1 MIKNLKKVISTFA
14 AVAILATSASAFA
27 AFPDV
32 DASASY
38 AGSVDA
44 LTALG
49 IVNGDENGKFNPDNT
64 VTRAEFAK
72 MVVESMGEGSAAAS
86 STTTKFTDAASH
98 WAAGY
103 IEVGVGKGFIN
114 GYDDTTFGPDDQVTY
129 AQAVK
134 MLVAAIGYDTYA
146 SKQGGWPSGYLAY
159 GSSLDIIKGVTGVTN
174 DTALTRAQCA
184 VLIYNTL
191 KAPICK
197 VDGYEENYKGELVPK
212 YKEMDGTGKN
222 WQTLLTTEHDA
233 YVVRGRVQEVN
244 KKDAEVYFNVE
255 AAENF
260 DGLWIGKSNDADDDQ
275 TAEWMNVGT
284 TDAANMKFVY
294 SEAIVQKDEDTSE
307 YTLISVTPYGAVKTV
322 EFAATDLKTSFTQTQ
337 LASNGLP
344 STIEVKK
351 EGTTK
356 TTTYKMEDDY
366 EIYVNGE
373 LIKYPADDDDTTA
386 ANARVIAD
394 ALAAANKRGTVTLID
409 ETATGSTSTNGYY
422 DKVMVTLYSV
432 TQVTDVRTKNDD
444 VIIDTADGK
453 IQWTPDDEDSD
464 VTVDIFKDGAAIEYS
479 DVKVDDVL
487 LILADPTVAFKN
499 SDWVEIYVS
508 DKVVTG
514 TVTGRKTTAN
524 KEALKIDNVEYPW
537 GGAADDDV
545 TTGSVQTLWLDAM
558 GFIYKYEEG
567 EGSKNL
573 GIVLSMYKGAGDDN
587 ETVRL
592 VDGTGETVEYEV
604 KDAATAAAIR
614 EKVGVGTGA
623 AINKMTAASE
633 VPSRVIRYT
642 VSSGKLKFDPDS
654 QSGAVLVNKDEN
666 GDPITNLEYK
676 ASTEKLG
683 KYAVSKTATTV
694 VNLESY
700 LTGGSIEVFSAEN
713 FEDEAIYDAY
723 VFDRS
728 ANTGVCGFVV
738 LTSGINTLKAKS
750 ALAIVTE
757 SGEVANN
764 EDGEECKLIK
774 VARNGEEDIEV
785 LVDPAIPDAWLAEG
799 TIIMYTVG
807 ADGYVEKNDNNDF
820 FKVIYS
826 PKDSYEA
833 MDAAMFASG
842 VRDFRAVAGG
852 LVVAGNGGYTL
863 NFADAVTSDVEI
875 FFGPVYKSSTSV
887 VDILLNKNAE
897 GYTDSDDAES
907 ITIGNANVYTVDYGM
922 DPGYGERVSKGGVT
936 QNKSFYDNMYTRDS
950 EGVKTSLIN
959 WALRLVDP
967 NNAQSDLDRTTAM
980 AFVRVVDGVTTD
992 VVYFLAN

>member
-244 KKDAEVYFNVE
+244 KKDAEVKFNVE

-260 DGLWIGKSNDADDDQ
+260 DGLWIGKSSEADDDQ
-275 TAEWMNVGT
+275 TSETMNVGT

-322 EFAATDLKTSFTQTQ
+322 EFSATDLSSVSATQI
-337 LASNGLP
+337 A
-344 STIEVKK
+344 VKK
-351 EGTTK
+351 EGTSK

-366 EIYVNGE
+366 KIYVNGD
-373 LIKYPADDDDTTA
+373 LMDPTDNAD
-386 ANARVIAD
+386 VIAA
-394 ALAAANKRGTVTLID
+394 ALVNTNKRGTVTLID
-409 ETATGSTSTNGYY
+409 ETATGSTSTDGYY
-422 DKVMVTLYSV
+422 DKIMVTLYSV

-444 VIIDTADGK
+444 VIIDTANGK

-464 VTVDIFKDGAAIEYS
+464 VTVEIFKDGAAIEYS

-499 SDWVEIYVS
+499 SNWVEIYVS

-514 TVTGRKTTAN
+514 TVTGRKTTTN

-537 GGAADDDV
+537 GGSVDTV
-545 TTGSVQTLWLDAM
+545 QTGSVQTLWLDAM
-558 GFIYKYEEG
+558 GYIYKYEES

-573 GIVLSMYKGAGDDN
+573 GIVLSMYKSAGDDN

-604 KDAATAAAIR
+604 KDADTAAAIR
-614 EKVGVGTGA
+614 TKVGVAAGA
-623 AINKMTAASE
+623 AINKMTAASQ

-642 VSSGKLKFDPDS
+642 ISSGKLKLDAD
-654 QSGAVLVNKDEN
+654 QSDAALVNKDDN

-700 LTGGSIEVFSAEN
+700 LTGGSVEVFSAEN
-713 FEDEAIYDAY
+713 FEDEATYSAY

-728 ANTGVCGFVV
+728 ANTGVCGFVI

-750 ALAIVTE
+750 ALAIITE
-757 SGEVANN
+757 TGEVANN

-785 LVDPAIPDAWLAEG
+785 LVDSDMPDAWLAEG

-807 ADGYVEKNDNNDF
+807 ADGYVEKNANNDF
-820 FKVIYS
+820 FKVIYA
-826 PKDSYEA
+826 PKATYA
-833 MDAAMFASG
+833 ALDAAVITATNPNGKFTAT
-842 VRDFRAVAGG
+842 AGG

-863 NFADAVTSDVEI
+863 DFADAVTSDVEI
-875 FFGPVYKSSTSV
+875 FYGPVYKSSTTV
-887 VDILLNKNAE
+887 VDILKGKNAE
-897 GYTDSDDAES
+897 GYTDSDDVES
-907 ITIGNANVYTVDYGM
+907 ISIGNANVYTVDYGM
-922 DPGYGERVSKGGVT
+922 DEGYGERVSKGGVT
-936 QNKSFYDNMYTRDS
+936 QNKSFYDNMIADNDDTKSIIDWS
-950 EGVKTSLIN
+950 K
-959 WALRLVDP
+959 RLD
-967 NNAQSDLDRTTAM
+967 NGALDRTTAM

-992 VVYFLAN
+992 VVYFLAD

>member
-86 STTTKFTDAASH
+86 STTTKFTDAANH

-197 VDGYEENYKGELVPK
+197 VDGYEENYKGELVPN

-244 KKDAEVYFNVE
+244 KKDAKVYFNVE

-260 DGLWIGKSNDADDDQ
+260 DGLWVGKANDVDENEM
-275 TAEWMNVGT
+275 AEWMNVGT

-307 YTLISVTPYGAVKTV
+307 YTLISITPYGAVKTV
-322 EFAATDLKTSFTQTQ
+322 EFSATDLSSVSATQI
-337 LASNGLP
+337 A
-344 STIEVKK
+344 VKK
-351 EGTTK
+351 EGTSK

-366 EIYVNGE
+366 EIYVNGD
-373 LIKYPADDDDTTA
+373 LMDPTDNAD
-386 ANARVIAD
+386 VIAA
-394 ALAAANKRGTVTLID
+394 ALVNTNKRGTVTLID

-444 VIIDTADGK
+444 VIIDTANGK

-464 VTVDIFKDGAAIEYS
+464 VTVEIFKDGAAIEYS

-499 SDWVEIYVS
+499 SNWVEIYVS

-514 TVTGRKTTAN
+514 TVTGRKTTTN

-537 GGAADDDV
+537 GDSVDTV
-545 TTGSVQTLWLDAM
+545 QTGSVQTLWLDAM
-558 GFIYKYEEG
+558 GYIYKYEES

-573 GIVLSMYKGAGDDN
+573 GIVLSMYQSAGDDN

-604 KDAATAAAIR
+604 KDDTTAAAIR
-614 EKVGVGTGA
+614 TKVGVA
-623 AINKMTAASE
+623 ADEDITKMTAASQ

-642 VSSGKLKFDPDS
+642 ISGGKLKLDAD
-654 QSGAVLVNKDEN
+654 QSGAALVNADAT
-666 GDPITNLEYK
+666 TNLEYK

-700 LTGGSIEVFSAEN
+700 LAGGSVEVFSAEN
-713 FEDEAIYDAY
+713 FEDESTYDAY

-728 ANTGVCGFVV
+728 TNTGICGFVV
-738 LTSGINTLKAKS
+738 LTRGINTLRAKS

-757 SGEVANN
+757 TGEVANN
-764 EDGEECKLIK
+764 EDGEECDLIK

-785 LVDPAIPDAWLAEG
+785 LLESGLAANLKEG
-799 TIIMYTVG
+799 SIIMYTVG
-807 ADGYVEKNDNNDF
+807 ADGYVENNANY
-820 FKVIYS
+820 FKVIYA
-826 PKDSYEA
+826 PKATYAALDADVITGTLANGKFTAAAVEA
-833 MDAAMFASG
+833 GNA
-842 VRDFRAVAGG
+842 
-852 LVVAGNGGYTL
+852 VVAGNGGYTL
-863 NFADAVTSDVEI
+863 ISDAAGTADDVEI
-875 FFGPVYKSSTSV
+875 FYGPVYKSTTTL
-887 VDILLNKNAE
+887 VDVLTGKNAD
-897 GYTDSDDAES
+897 GYTDSDDVET

-922 DPGYGERVSKGGVT
+922 DEGYGERVSKGGVS
-936 QNKSFYDNMYTRDS
+936 QDKRFYDNMIADDDDTKSIIDWS
-950 EGVKTSLIN
+950 K
-959 WALRLVDP
+959 RLD
-967 NNAQSDLDRTTAM
+967 NGALDRTTAM

-992 VVYFLAN
+992 VVYFLAD

>member
-1 MIKNLKKVISTFA
+1 
-14 AVAILATSASAFA
+14 
-27 AFPDV
+27 
-32 DASASY
+32 
-38 AGSVDA
+38 
-44 LTALG
+44 
-49 IVNGDENGKFNPDNT
+49 
-64 VTRAEFAK
+64 
-72 MVVESMGEGSAAAS
+72 
-86 STTTKFTDAASH
+86 
-98 WAAGY
+98 
-103 IEVGVGKGFIN
+103 
-114 GYDDTTFGPDDQVTY
+114 
-129 AQAVK
+129 
-134 MLVAAIGYDTYA
+134 
-146 SKQGGWPSGYLAY
+146 LAY

-212 YKEMDGTGKN
+212 YTEMDGTGKN
-222 WQTLLTTEHDA
+222 WQTLLTTKHDA

-244 KKDAEVYFNVE
+244 KKDAEVKFNVE

-322 EFAATDLKTSFTQTQ
+322 EFSATDLSSVSATQI
-337 LASNGLP
+337 A
-344 STIEVKK
+344 VKK
-351 EGTTK
+351 EGTSK

-366 EIYVNGE
+366 EVYVNGD
-373 LIKYPADDDDTTA
+373 LMDPTDDA
-386 ANARVIAD
+386 SVIAA
-394 ALAAANKRGTVTLID
+394 ALANTNKRGTVTLID

-464 VTVDIFKDGAAIEYS
+464 VTVEIFKDDAAIEYS

-499 SDWVEIYVS
+499 SNWVEIYVS

-514 TVTGRKTTAN
+514 TVTGRKTTTN

-537 GGAADDDV
+537 GDSVDTV
-545 TTGSVQTLWLDAM
+545 QTGSVQTLWLDAM
-558 GFIYKYEEG
+558 GFIYKYEES

-573 GIVLSMYKGAGDDN
+573 GIVLSMYKSAGDDN

-604 KDAATAAAIR
+604 KDAATATAIR
-614 EKVGVGTGA
+614 EEVTGSTTG

-633 VPSRVIRYT
+633 VENRVIRYT
-642 VSSGKLKFDPDS
+642 ISGGKLKLDAD
-654 QSGAVLVNKDEN
+654 QSDADLVNT
-666 GDPITNLEYK
+666 GATTGLEYK

-683 KYAVSKTATTV
+683 KYAVSATATTV

-713 FEDEAIYDAY
+713 FEDESKYDAY

-738 LTSGINTLKAKS
+738 LTKGINTLRAKS
-750 ALAIVTE
+750 ALAIITE

-785 LVDPAIPDAWLAEG
+785 LVDSAIPDAWLAEG

-807 ADGYVEKNDNNDF
+807 ADGYVEKNTNNDF
-820 FKVIYS
+820 FKVIYA
-826 PKDSYEA
+826 PKATYA
-833 MDAAMFASG
+833 ALDAAMFADS
-842 VRDFRAVAGG
+842 VTDFAATAGG
-852 LVVAGNGGYTL
+852 AVVAGNDQDAVTAGLQGYTL
-863 NFADAVTSDVEI
+863 FSNAEGTADDVEI
-875 FFGPVYKSSTSV
+875 FYGPVYRSTTTV
-887 VDILLNKNAE
+887 VDILTAKDAA
-897 GYTDSDDAES
+897 GKTDSDDAES

-936 QNKSFYDNMYTRDS
+936 QNKSFYDNMFVKDS
-950 EGVKTSLIN
+950 DGVKTSLID
-959 WALRLVDP
+959 WSKRLD
-967 NNAQSDLDRTTAM
+967 NGALDRTTAM

-992 VVYFLAN
+992 VVYFLAD

>member
-1 MIKNLKKVISTFA
+1 MLLSAIIISTNVMA
-14 AVAILATSASAFA
+14 YS
-27 AFPDV
+27 DV
-32 DASASY
+32 DTTSNDIVST
-38 AGSVDA
+38 SI
-44 LTALG
+44 TALSNLN
-49 IVNGDENGKFNPDNT
+49 IVDGFEDGSFKPDEL
-64 VTRAEFAK
+64 VTRAQ
-72 MVVESMGEGSAAAS
+72 MVKLICTTLGYSELSTVE
-86 STTTKFTDAASH
+86 TKFVDVPKEH
-98 WAAGY
+98 WASGY
-103 IEVGVGKGFIN
+103 INLGVSKSFIN
-114 GYDDTTFGPDDQVTY
+114 GYGNNKFGPEDHVTY

-134 MLVAAIGYDTYA
+134 MLVGACGYDTYA

-174 DTALTRAQCA
+174 DTVLTRAQCA

-212 YKEMDGTGKN
+212 YTEMDGTGKN

-244 KKDAEVYFNVE
+244 KKDAEVKFNVE

-260 DGLWIGKSNDADDDQ
+260 DGLWVGKANDVDENEI
-275 TAEWMNVGT
+275 AEWMNVGT

-307 YTLISVTPYGAVKTV
+307 YTLISITPYGAVKTV
-322 EFAATDLKTSFTQTQ
+322 EFSATDLQPFATTDTTM
-337 LASNGLP
+337 L
-344 STIEVKK
+344 VKK
-351 EGTTK
+351 EGTSK
-356 TTTYKMEDDY
+356 STTYKLAVDKNGNPAY
-366 EIYVNGE
+366 KVYVNGD
-373 LIKYPADDDDTTA
+373 LMDPTD
-386 ANARVIAD
+386 NASVIAA
-394 ALAAANKRGTVTLID
+394 ALANTNKRGTVTLID
-409 ETATGSTSTNGYY
+409 ETATGSTSTDGYY
-422 DKVMVTLYSV
+422 DKIMVTLYSV

-464 VTVDIFKDGAAIEYS
+464 VTVEIFKDDAAIEYS

-514 TVTGRKTTAN
+514 TVTGRKTTTN

-537 GGAADDDV
+537 GDSVDTV
-545 TTGSVQTLWLDAM
+545 QTGSVQTLWLDAM
-558 GFIYKYEEG
+558 GYIYKYEES

-604 KDAATAAAIR
+604 KDADTAAAIR
-614 EKVGVGTGA
+614 TKVGVGTGA

-633 VPSRVIRYT
+633 VEDRVIRYT
-642 VSSGKLKFDPDS
+642 ISSGKLKLDAD
-654 QSGAVLVNKDEN
+654 QSDAAVVNAGAT
-666 GDPITNLEYK
+666 TNLEYK

-683 KYAVSKTATTV
+683 KYAVSATATTV

-700 LTGGSIEVFSAEN
+700 LAGGSVEIFSAEN
-713 FEDEAIYDAY
+713 FEDESTYDAY
-723 VFDRS
+723 IFDRS

-738 LTSGINTLKAKS
+738 LTRGINTLRAKS

-757 SGEVANN
+757 TGEVANN
-764 EDGEECKLIK
+764 EDGEECDLIK

-785 LVDPAIPDAWLAEG
+785 LLESGLAASLKEG
-799 TIIMYTVG
+799 SIIMYSVG
-807 ADGYVEKNDNNDF
+807 ADGYVENNANY
-820 FKVIYS
+820 FKVIYT
-826 PKDSYEA
+826 PEDTYAEL
-833 MDAAMFASG
+833 DADVITGTLENGKFTAA
-842 VRDFRAVAGG
+842 AGG
-852 LVVAGNGGYTL
+852 AVVAGNGGYTL
-863 NFADAVTSDVEI
+863 ISDAAGTADDVEI
-875 FFGPVYKSSTSV
+875 FYGPVYRSTTTV
-887 VDILLNKNAE
+887 VDVLTGKDAN
-897 GYTDSDDAES
+897 GYTDSDDAET
-907 ITIGNANVYTVDYGM
+907 ITIGGANVYTVDYGM
-922 DPGYGERVSKGGVT
+922 DTGYGERVSKGGVT
-936 QNKSFYDNMYTRDS
+936 QNKSFYDNMY
-950 EGVKTSLIN
+950 KTGDDTKSLID
-959 WALRLVDP
+959 WSKRLD
-967 NNAQSDLDRTTAM
+967 NGALDRTTAM

-992 VVYFLAN
+992 VVYFLAD